1 MSWKCSSNHK
11 VPGLWCRGSQGGE
24 AGAMIRENGSQ
35 TLFHLPQRDELPFDR
50 LQMAAGTE
58 EVACQVDCLPTV
70 VQRVTSPA
78 KH

>member
-1 MSWKCSSNHK
+1 
-11 VPGLWCRGSQGGE
+11 
-24 AGAMIRENGSQ
+24 MIRENGSQ